1 MAMGERCLTPGE
13 RYLAMG
19 ELCLASGERCLT
31 LGERCLAT
39 GERCLATGER
49 CLATGER
56 ERWQKPS
63 LASPVDCFLDLCF
76 TDGRHLTLFSRESAS
91 VA

>member
-1 MAMGERCLTPGE
+1 M
-13 RYLAMG
+13 AMG

-39 GERCLATGER
+39 GERCLATGERCLATGAR